1 MCKGGRVSSLPYFHA
16 LFMLI
21 RSQSRIAADPT
32 NLQTPHRSLNNV
44 AKFSS
49 TLAADSLSSGAG
61 GKELVVLRQAVT
73 SRSRASR
80 VAVVAQCRDVNVRVQ
95 DLGPCTKLAPAE

>member
-1 MCKGGRVSSLPYFHA
+1 MSSLPYFHA

-32 NLQTPHRSLNNV
+32 NLQNPRVNRSLNNV

-73 SRSRASR
+73 SRSRASC
-80 VAVVAQCRDVNVRVQ
+80 VVVVALCRDVNVRVQ